1 MDYLIAGIIV
11 VLAVWGIVKAV
22 GGDRYAN
29 MTEEEFE
36 EEAERSS
43 RAGGMVSAFQK
54 IVDPSHKNEYVQE
67 QKERLE
73 ADGAESGGPP
83 EPLAPKLPV
92 SHPKS

>member
-11 VLAVWGIVKAV
+11 VLAIWGIVKAV
-22 GGDRYAN
+22 GGDRYAS

-36 EEAERSS
+36 EDAKRSS
-43 RAGGMVSAFQK
+43 RAGSMVSAFQK
-54 IVDPSHKNEYVQE
+54 IVDPSHKIEYAQE

-83 EPLAPKLPV
+83 EPLAPKLPA
-92 SHPKS
+92 SHSKS

>member
-1 MDYLIAGIIV
+1 
-11 VLAVWGIVKAV
+11 LAVWGIVKAV